1 MLPLSNK
8 ITLSSI
14 DNSAKLELAT
24 RYLVRIKFTFGLTA
38 VTKFR
43 SHTSHFCVRKEQI
56 EDFVHCI
63 NSQEK
68 VIELQVNDSDG
79 YIRIQFQKNNIIVR
93 AQISGSY
100 EDNIYIEF
108 ITGSKALLKF
118 TGGLRDLLSFED
130 AY

>member
-14 DNSAKLELAT
+14 DNSAKLE
-24 RYLVRIKFTFGLTA
+24 I
-38 VTKFR
+38 
-43 SHTSHFCVRKEQI
+43 
-56 EDFVHCI
+56 
-63 NSQEK
+63 
-68 VIELQVNDSDG
+68 
-79 YIRIQFQKNNIIVR
+79 QKNNIIVHV
-93 AQISGSY
+93 QIGGSC

-118 TGGLRDLLSFED
+118 TEGLRDLLSFED